1 VIKEIHNRP
10 EDTDYS
16 QEFRYETDGACT
28 LNRVWVDYEGGFWIE
43 SNDGQRVV
51 IPIEFRK
58 LITKKIKGLTF
69 R

>member
-1 VIKEIHNRP
+1 MIKEQHDKP

-28 LNRVWVDYEGGFWIE
+28 LKRIWVDIFESFWIE
-43 SNDGQRVV
+43 SNDGQRAI
-51 IPIEFRK
+51 IPKEYRK
-58 LITKKIKGLTF
+58 LIAKRMKELAF